1 MIRFRTLSSILIFAA
16 IGAANPVLAGQN
28 DSRRVQYADL
38 NLNTPAGIAALDARI
53 DQAINEVCRGSTPYQ
68 LSDLRD
74 VRRCRTDTRAA
85 VRGAR
90 SNAIA
95 QARRGNLDLASR

>member
-1 MIRFRTLSSILIFAA
+1 MHFRIERPRGGSGAQGRDRFRMATL
-16 IGAANPVLAGQN
+16 PRER
-28 DSRRVQYADL
+28 DSEVERRV
-38 NLNTPAGIAALDARI
+38 GIVGAHMEDGSKCALRLGELLVL
-53 DQAINEVCRGSTPYQ
+53 QRLPPMCK
-68 LSDLRD
+68 RD